1 MPTHPS
7 VEALVRLSREP
18 NPVVA
23 STDAWNLAHALA
35 RRGRVREL
43 DDLFHLLPIPNPM
56 RGGIWEVDWIS
67 FPVFPRLRLLHATA
81 ANVLR
86 LWPRPLPWFHLVDP
100 STQTGDTCPVWW
112 TKKLCQLSVP
122 GYEMPDIAGGAGF
135 SMFPFL
141 MRQDISPLAPH
152 RPTLQFDYRA
162 AQRGEPRGPVHWL
175 ARHAHVDVVQIV
187 PGVNLARLLIHIGTH
202 RWWHTGHYVHR
213 LLDQ

>member
-1 MPTHPS
+1 MELGACIGAARTCSRTRRPVPPPTYPESNARRYMGGRLDQFPS
-7 VEALVRLSREP
+7 VSSTEASSCHRRERVATLAQATALVP
-18 NPVVA
+18 P
-23 STDAWNLAHALA
+23 
-35 RRGRVREL
+35 
-43 DDLFHLLPIPNPM
+43 
-56 RGGIWEVDWIS
+56 GGS
-67 FPVFPRLRLLHATA
+67 
-81 ANVLR
+81 
-86 LWPRPLPWFHLVDP
+86 